1 MKLRVAEQKT
11 VLSKWIFISI
21 SLEILFFH
29 SVRMKWKP
37 CSQRKHAERKR
48 LLKERENLLRNLRRK
63 EIRSVQRSRQK
74 QKLEILKLWQNIKQ
88 SLKKADST
96 TVRELEERRT
106 IARERSRKS
115 AEKRKK
121 RAENAPE
128 YAKYLEERNA
138 EYNRR
143 HTARRKEQMEALRAR
158 AEAGDQEA
166 QSQLAERKQY
176 QVRATVKSYRKMR
189 EDALNGDTI
198 AKERYEKTLAM
209 RREAYH
215 SKKSEQTA

>member
-1 MKLRVAEQKT
+1 MKQRVAEQKT

-63 EIRSVQRSRQK
+63 EIQ
-74 QKLEILKLWQNIKQ
+74 
-88 SLKKADST
+88 
-96 TVRELEERRT
+96 
-106 IARERSRKS
+106 
-115 AEKRKK
+115 K
-121 RAENAPE
+121 RAEIK
-128 YAKYLEERNA
+128 AK
-138 EYNRR
+138 
-143 HTARRKEQMEALRAR
+143 T
-158 AEAGDQEA
+158 EAGDQEA

-189 EDALNGDTI
+189 EDALNGDPI
-198 AKERYEKTLAM
+198 AKERYEKTLTM

>member
-115 AEKRKK
+115 AEKRKQ
-121 RAENAPE
+121 RAENDPE

>member
-1 MKLRVAEQKT
+1 MITQKQRNKQILQSLCLMISLKRLQFMKQRMAEQKT

-63 EIRSVQRSRQK
+63 EIQ
-74 QKLEILKLWQNIKQ
+74 
-88 SLKKADST
+88 
-96 TVRELEERRT
+96 
-106 IARERSRKS
+106 
-115 AEKRKK
+115 K
-121 RAENAPE
+121 RAEIK
-128 YAKYLEERNA
+128 AK
-138 EYNRR
+138 
-143 HTARRKEQMEALRAR
+143 T
-158 AEAGDQEA
+158 EAGDQEA

-189 EDALNGDTI
+189 DDALSGDPI
-198 AKERYEKTLAM
+198 AKVRYEKTLAM
-209 RREAYH
+209 RHEAYH